1 MNCKCWC
8 CLTADPIKT
17 CFTADPIKTCFTGYT
32 QETPATSLP
41 FVMAC
46 SEGVLLGCANVKERA
61 IVYFTGHFPFGV
73 RVDGRGRGRE
83 GAKHSPPSLFFTVTH
98 PLSKKFL
105 PLPSLQPPLK

>member
-41 FVMAC
+41 FVTAC

-73 RVDGRGRGRE
+73 RVDGRGRERE
-83 GAKHSPPSLFFTVTH
+83 GAHTNKCKAVEKQSKECTTSHQTSLRI
-98 PLSKKFL
+98 L
-105 PLPSLQPPLK
+105 